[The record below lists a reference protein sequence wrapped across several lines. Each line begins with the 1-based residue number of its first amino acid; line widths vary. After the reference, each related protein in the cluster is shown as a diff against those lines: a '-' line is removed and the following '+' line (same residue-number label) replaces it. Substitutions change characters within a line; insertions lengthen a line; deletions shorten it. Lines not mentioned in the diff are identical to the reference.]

1 MKILMM
7 KKPIAEACLLAGLLV
22 APISWAETSTM
33 MSGMECQAGD
43 ANCMNHEGMNHEG
56 MNHEGMNHEGM
67 NHEGMD
73 HGQMDHSM
81 MNQGEMH
88 HEGMNH
94 EGMNHEGMNHEG
106 MDHSQMDHSM
116 MNQGE
121 MHHEG
126 MSHENMDHSQMDHSM
141 MNQGEMPHEGMNH
154 EGMNHEGMDHGQMD
168 HSMMNQGEMPHEGM
182 NHEGMNHENMDH
194 GQMDHSSMRMQG
206 GSAPTNARDPNAY
219 SGGYTLTSGPYA
231 RKGPRQ
237 LRLADEHRFSALMI
251 DHFEWSR
258 HDGDTSQRLSG
269 EYWYGTTWERAV
281 VQLDGERQNGA
292 TDAELGVY
300 WRHALTAFWNT
311 QLGARHDSS
320 DDLDRNWVGVGFQGL
335 APYWFESQAMLFVGK
350 QGVTQLELEAEYDLL
365 FTQRWILGLDGALTA
380 TGKRDPEGAFG
391 QGLNSTQF
399 GARLRYEFSRRFAP
413 YFGVERS
420 HRYGSTAAILGERA
434 STEWVLGVK
443 AWL

>member
-7 KKPIAEACLLAGLLV
+7 KKPIAQACLLAGLLV

-43 ANCMNHEGMNHEG
+43 ANCM
-56 MNHEGMNHEGM
+56 
-67 NHEGMD
+67 
-73 HGQMDHSM
+73 
-81 MNQGEMH
+81 
-88 HEGMNH
+88 
-94 EGMNHEGMNHEG
+94 
-106 MDHSQMDHSM
+106 
-116 MNQGE
+116 
-121 MHHEG
+121 
-126 MSHENMDHSQMDHSM
+126 
-141 MNQGEMPHEGMNH
+141 PHEGMNH
-154 EGMNHEGMDHGQMD
+154 EGMNHENMDHGQMD

-182 NHEGMNHENMDH
+182 NHEGMNHEGMNHENMDHGQMDHSMMNQGEMLHEGMNHEGMNHEGMNHEGMNHEGMNHEGMNHENMDH
-194 GQMDHSSMRMQG
+194 GQMDHSSMQVQG

-237 LRLADEHRFSALMI
+237 LHFADEHRFSALMI
-251 DHFEWSR
+251 DNLELSR

-281 VQLDGERQNGA
+281 VQFDGERQDGA

-311 QLGARHDSS
+311 QLGVRHDSS

-420 HRYGSTAAILGERA
+420 HHYGGTAGILGERA